1 MPVFRELLFCLV
13 LAFLCCLG
21 CSAEE
26 DSLLSR
32 VSTVM
37 SSLKLFLAAE
47 VVSAALGSLVFFFLQ
62 LKGCSLSYFC
72 LLLKVF
78 YS

>member
-1 MPVFRELLFCLV
+1 MRRLNIPGPSNSAIPVFREFLFCSMLV
-13 LAFLCCLG
+13 FLYCFD

-26 DSLLSR
+26 DSLLSS

-47 VVSAALGSLVFFFLQ
+47 AVSVAPRSLIFSS
-62 LKGCSLSYFC
+62 CN
-72 LLLKVF
+72 
-78 YS
+78 